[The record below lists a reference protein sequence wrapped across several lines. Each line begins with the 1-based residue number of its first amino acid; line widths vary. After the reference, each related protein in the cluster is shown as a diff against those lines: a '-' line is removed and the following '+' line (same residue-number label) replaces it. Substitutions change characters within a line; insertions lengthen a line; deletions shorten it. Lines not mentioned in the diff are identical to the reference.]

1 MRRNNSEGRSGGR
14 EDSSR
19 IPKHRDG
26 SDKKRPYNREVKP
39 ATGFKKYRDADKS
52 EAGWTKSD
60 GKPMR
65 KRTDKKEGKSFSSAK
80 PPRREGGFTENRR
93 AGDDR
98 KPFREKSFGGEK
110 SERNNDDRKPARE
123 ISYGDKREGGD
134 RKPFREKSFGGK
146 RETGE
151 PKPFREKSFDGE
163 RRERSNDDRR
173 PARENS
179 FGGDR
184 NERGSD
190 ERRTPKDRTFSE
202 DRRGG
207 NKEDRKKTGER
218 NYRAEKKSSEGKP
231 FGKFYKAEKSFSKN
245 KSGRAEGGSRFS
257 DNKFSDRKPSRFES
271 TEKRPY
277 ERKEFKRPG
286 KNERSKA
293 AESTST
299 QTEGIRLNRFI
310 ANSGIC
316 SRREADELIEAGV
329 ITVNG
334 EVVTE
339 LGTRISGSDDIRY
352 NGERMKSEKLVY
364 LILNKPKDYIT
375 TTDDPQERKTVMEL
389 VKSAGKERFYP
400 VGRLDR
406 NTTGLLMLTNDGEMT
421 KKLTHPSSNIF
432 KVYHVEL
439 DKPLKKEHMNA
450 IAEGVELE
458 DGFIKVDEIA
468 YDDEGAGD
476 KTMVGVEIHSGKNRI
491 VRRIFEHFDYE
502 VKKLDRVIFAGLT
515 KKDLARGRW
524 RFLTQDEINMLKVM
538 TGSGK
543 SKSQKSDSD
552 NPKRKSR
559 SKSETEE

>member
-1 MRRNNSEGRSGGR
+1 MKYLQQMRRTNSEGRSGGR
-14 EDSSR
+14 EDSGR
-19 IPKHRDG
+19 
-26 SDKKRPYNREVKP
+26 DKKRPNSSREVKP

-65 KRTDKKEGKSFSSAK
+65 KRVDKKDGKSFSNAK
-80 PPRREGGFTENRR
+80 PPRREGGYTENRR

-98 KPFREKSFGGEK
+98 KPFREKKFDSDRREG
-110 SERNNDDRKPARE
+110 RNDDRKPVRE
-123 ISYGDKREGGD
+123 ISYGDKRESGD
-134 RKPFREKSFGGK
+134 RKPFREKSFGDK
-146 RETGE
+146 REGGE
-151 PKPFREKSFDGE
+151 RKPFRDKSFGGE
-163 RRERSNDDRR
+163 RSERSNDDRR

-184 NERGSD
+184 NERSSD
-190 ERRTPKDRTFSE
+190 ERRTPRDRNFSE
-202 DRRGG
+202 DRRGS
-207 NKEDRKKTGER
+207 NKEDRKKSGER
-218 NYRAEKKSSEGKP
+218 NYRAEKKNNEGKP
-231 FGKFYKAEKSFSKN
+231 FGKFYKEEKSFSKN
-245 KSGRAEGGSRFS
+245 KSGRAEGSSRFT
-257 DNKFSDRKPSRFES
+257 DNKFSDRKPSRFGS
-271 TEKRPY
+271 TESRPY
-277 ERKEFKRPG
+277 EKKEFKRPG
-286 KNERSKA
+286 KNERSKTT
-293 AESTST
+293 ESTTT

-329 ITVNG
+329 ISVNG
-334 EVVTE
+334 ETVIE
-339 LGTRISGSDDIRY
+339 LGTRVNADDDIRY

-524 RFLTQDEINMLKVM
+524 RYLSEDEINMLKVM

-543 SKSQKSDSD
+543 SKSPKFDSD
-552 NPKRKSR
+552 KPKRKPR
-559 SKSETEE
+559 SKSETE